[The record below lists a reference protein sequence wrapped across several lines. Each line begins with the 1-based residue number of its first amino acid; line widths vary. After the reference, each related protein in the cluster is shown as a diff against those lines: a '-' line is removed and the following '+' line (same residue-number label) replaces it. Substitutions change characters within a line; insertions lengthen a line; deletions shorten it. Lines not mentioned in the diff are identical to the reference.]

1 MASSRLL
8 STVTV
13 PNGGK
18 VNVRG
23 ARFVERDGRGRF
35 IYKLDVRGGHWF
47 AVTRVSSGWVVS
59 EYEGDCDCT

>member
-1 MASSRLL
+1 MKSRLL
-8 STVTV
+8 STVAV

-23 ARFVERDGRGRF
+23 ARFVERDGNGRY
-35 IYKLDVRGGHWF
+35 IYKLDGRGHWF

-59 EYEGDCDCT
+59 EYEGDCGCG